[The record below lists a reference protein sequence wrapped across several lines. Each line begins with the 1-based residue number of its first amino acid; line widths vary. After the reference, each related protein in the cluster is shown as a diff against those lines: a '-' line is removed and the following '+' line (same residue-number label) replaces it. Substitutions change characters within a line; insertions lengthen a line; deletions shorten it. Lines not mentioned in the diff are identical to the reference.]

1 MIGADRS
8 IWSLSMGA
16 TRLADGAASFQV
28 WAPRC
33 ERIDLLLESCANPRR
48 VEMDRGEDR
57 VFKVTLEDAPVGC
70 RYMYLLHGAIKR
82 PDPVSR
88 YQPEGVHGPSELVDP
103 RGYPWGDQ
111 AWRGLTMKELIMYEL
126 HVGTF
131 TTEGTFAAVISYL
144 PYLCEELGITAVEL
158 MPVVEF
164 PGRRGWG
171 YDGVHLYAPHSGYG
185 GPDSLKTLV
194 DACHRTGLAVVLDV
208 VYNHLGPEGN
218 YLREFGPYFT
228 NRHRTPWGDAVNFDG
243 EDAAMVRR
251 YIIEN
256 ALYWITEYHVDALRL
271 DAIHGI
277 VDESPVHILK
287 ELNDAVQAQANL
299 LGRTVPVIAES
310 NLNDAKV
317 ITAVDEGGYGLAGQW
332 NEDFHHS
339 VHAYLTG
346 ERDGYYVDFGRLED
360 ISKALS
366 HGFVYEG
373 QYSAFRRRPH
383 GTRAR
388 HVPGD
393 RFVAFVQNHDQV
405 GNRAMG
411 ERLVALT
418 SLEALK
424 LAAAFVLWSPY
435 VPLLFMGEEYGEPAP
450 FFYFTSF
457 SDGALAEAVR
467 KGRREEFATFTWKAD
482 VPDPQD
488 PGTFQAST
496 LHLRL
501 KSEPKHRELLAFY
514 RALIHLRKTH
524 PSLGSVERKYQIVR
538 TLSGDEVLFIYRA
551 IPQGEESVAVFHFG
565 AEPRKA
571 TIPIPRGR
579 WLTLLDSAAKEWGGP
594 EGCMSPREAIESSGV
609 LEVGVRP
616 YHVLGFL
623 RDLAVC
629 SDPPE
634 KRTEKDS
641 VNAGAC

>member
-1 MIGADRS
+1 
-8 IWSLSMGA
+8 MGA

-70 RYMYLLHGAIKR
+70 RYMYLLHGATKR

-111 AWRGLTMKELIMYEL
+111 GWRGLTMKELIIYEL

-131 TTEGTFAAVISYL
+131 TAEGTFAAVIPYL
-144 PYLCEELGITAVEL
+144 PYLCGELGVTAVEL

-185 GPDSLKTLV
+185 GPDGLKTLV
-194 DACHRTGLAVVLDV
+194 DACHLTGLAVVLDV

-228 NRHRTPWGDAVNFDG
+228 SRHKTPWGEAVNFDG
-243 EDAAMVRR
+243 EDSAMVRR
-251 YIIEN
+251 YIVEN

-287 ELNDAVQAQANL
+287 ELNDAVQAQAKL
-299 LGRTVPVIAES
+299 LGRTVAVIAES

-373 QYSAFRRRPH
+373 QYSAFRRRCH

-388 HVPGD
+388 HLPGD
-393 RFVAFVQNHDQV
+393 RFIVFAQNHDQV

-411 ERLVALT
+411 ERLAALT
-418 SLEALK
+418 SFEALK
-424 LAAAFVLWSPY
+424 LAAALVLWSPY
-435 VPLLFMGEEYGEPAP
+435 VPLLFMGEEYGESAP
-450 FFYFTSF
+450 FHYFTSF
-457 SDGALAEAVR
+457 SDGVLAEAVR
-467 KGRREEFATFTWKAD
+467 RGRREEFARLSWSIE

-488 PGTFQAST
+488 PATFKRSG
-496 LHLRL
+496 LHLELRDKPL
-501 KSEPKHRELLAFY
+501 HRRLLAFY
-514 RALIHLRKTH
+514 GELIRLRKTH
-524 PSLGSVERKYQIVR
+524 ACLGCVERMHQLIH
-538 TLSGDEVLFIYRA
+538 TLSSGKMLSIYRW
-551 IPQGEESVAVFHFG
+551 IPQGEESLAVFHFG

-579 WLTLLDSAAKEWGGP
+579 WITLLDSTAKEWGGP
-594 EGCMSPREAIESSGV
+594 GGCMSLGETIESSGV
-609 LEVGVRP
+609 LEVVMRP
-616 YHVLGFL
+616 YHVLGL
-623 RDLAVC
+623 VRNPAVC
-629 SDPPE
+629 GDQSD
-634 KRTEKDS
+634 KRTERI
-641 VNAGAC
+641 A